1 MVPWLRWQDLIESN
15 NQAWNLLL
23 RSDPDGTYPKF
34 NMDKVFIKDL
44 EVETVIGIY
53 DWEREVRQL
62 ISISLEIDFDLTKAG
77 KTDKIEDSLNYK
89 KISKR
94 VIKLA
99 ETLKSKLIENLAQK
113 IADTILNEFT
123 VSSIVV
129 KVEKPGALR
138 GSKSVG
144 VIIKRP

>member
-1 MVPWLRWQDLIESN
+1 
-15 NQAWNLLL
+15 
-23 RSDPDGTYPKF
+23 
-34 NMDKVFIKDL
+34 MDKVFIKEL
-44 EVETVIGIY
+44 EVETIIGIY

-62 ISISLEIDFDLTKAG
+62 ISISLEIDFDLTKAA
-77 KTDKIEDSLNYK
+77 KTDKIEDTLNYK

-113 IADTILNEFT
+113 IADTILNEFA

-144 VIIKRP
+144 VTIRRP

>member
-1 MVPWLRWQDLIESN
+1 
-15 NQAWNLLL
+15 
-23 RSDPDGTYPKF
+23 
-34 NMDKVFIKDL
+34 MDKVFIKDL

-62 ISISLEIDFDLTKAG
+62 ISISLVMDFDLTKAA

-94 VIKLA
+94 IIKLA

-113 IADTILNEFT
+113 IAYTILNEFP
-123 VSSIVV
+123 VLSLIH
-129 KVEKPGALR
+129 
-138 GSKSVG
+138 
-144 VIIKRP
+144 I

>member
-1 MVPWLRWQDLIESN
+1 
-15 NQAWNLLL
+15 
-23 RSDPDGTYPKF
+23 
-34 NMDKVFIKDL
+34 MDKVFIKDL

-62 ISISLEIDFDLTKAG
+62 ISISLVMDFDLTKAA

-99 ETLKSKLIENLAQK
+99 EILKSKLIENLAQK
-113 IADTILNEFT
+113 IADTILKEFP

-129 KVEKPGALR
+129 TVEKPGSLR
-138 GSKSVG
+138 GSSSVG
-144 VIIKRP
+144 VTIKRP

>member
-1 MVPWLRWQDLIESN
+1 
-15 NQAWNLLL
+15 
-23 RSDPDGTYPKF
+23 
-34 NMDKVFIKDL
+34 MDKVFIKDL

-62 ISISLEIDFDLTKAG
+62 ISISLVMDFDLTKAA

-94 VIKLA
+94 IIKLT
-99 ETLKSKLIENLAQK
+99 ENLKSKLIENLAQK
-113 IADTILNEFT
+113 IADTILKEFP

-129 KVEKPGALR
+129 TVEKPGALR

-144 VIIKRP
+144 VTIKRP

>member
-1 MVPWLRWQDLIESN
+1 
-15 NQAWNLLL
+15 
-23 RSDPDGTYPKF
+23 
-34 NMDKVFIKDL
+34 MDKVFIKDL

-62 ISISLEIDFDLTKAG
+62 ISISLVMDFDLTKAA

-113 IADTILNEFT
+113 IADTILKEFP

-129 KVEKPGALR
+129 TVEKPGALR
-138 GSKSVG
+138 VAMSLG
-144 VIIKRP
+144 VSIKRP

>member
-1 MVPWLRWQDLIESN
+1 
-15 NQAWNLLL
+15 
-23 RSDPDGTYPKF
+23 
-34 NMDKVFIKDL
+34 MDKVFIKDL

-62 ISISLEIDFDLTKAG
+62 ISISLVMDFDLTKAA
-77 KTDKIEDSLNYK
+77 KKDKIEDSLNYK

-113 IADTILNEFT
+113 IADTILKEFP

-129 KVEKPGALR
+129 TVEKPGALR
-138 GSKSVG
+138 GSRSVG
-144 VIIKRP
+144 VTIKRP

>member
-1 MVPWLRWQDLIESN
+1 
-15 NQAWNLLL
+15 
-23 RSDPDGTYPKF
+23 
-34 NMDKVFIKDL
+34 MDKVFIKNL

-62 ISISLEIDFDLTKAG
+62 ISISLVMDFDLTKAA

-94 VIKLA
+94 IIKLV

-113 IADTILNEFT
+113 IAGTILNEFP
-123 VSSIVV
+123 VSSIVIT
-129 KVEKPGALR
+129 VEKPGALS
-138 GSKSVG
+138 GSRSVG
-144 VIIKRP
+144 VTIKRP

>member
-1 MVPWLRWQDLIESN
+1 
-15 NQAWNLLL
+15 
-23 RSDPDGTYPKF
+23 
-34 NMDKVFIKDL
+34 MDKVFIKDL

-62 ISISLEIDFDLTKAG
+62 ISISLVMDFDLTKAA
-77 KTDKIEDSLNYK
+77 KSDKIEDSLNYK

-94 VIKLA
+94 IIQLA

-113 IADTILNEFT
+113 IADTILSEFT

>member
-1 MVPWLRWQDLIESN
+1 
-15 NQAWNLLL
+15 
-23 RSDPDGTYPKF
+23 
-34 NMDKVFIKDL
+34 MDKVFIKNL

-62 ISISLEIDFDLTKAG
+62 ISISLVMDFGLTKAA

-94 VIKLA
+94 IIKLV

-113 IADTILNEFT
+113 IADTILNEFP

-129 KVEKPGALR
+129 TVEKPGALR
-138 GSKSVG
+138 GARSVG
-144 VIIKRP
+144 GTIKRP

>member
-1 MVPWLRWQDLIESN
+1 
-15 NQAWNLLL
+15 
-23 RSDPDGTYPKF
+23 
-34 NMDKVFIKDL
+34 MDKVFIKNL

-62 ISISLEIDFDLTKAG
+62 ISISLVMDFDLTKAT

-94 VIKLA
+94 IIKLA

-113 IADTILNEFT
+113 IADTILNEFP

-129 KVEKPGALR
+129 TVEKPGALR
-138 GSKSVG
+138 GSRSVG
-144 VIIKRP
+144 VTIKRP

>member
-1 MVPWLRWQDLIESN
+1 MCIRDR
-15 NQAWNLLL
+15 L
-23 RSDPDGTYPKF
+23 RSGLDGTYQKF

-62 ISISLEIDFDLTKAG
+62 ISISLVMVFDLTKAA
-77 KTDKIEDSLNYK
+77 KSDKIEDSLNYK

-94 VIKLA
+94 IIKLA
-99 ETLKSKLIENLAQK
+99 ENLKSKLIENLAQK
-113 IADTILNEFT
+113 IADTILNEFP

-129 KVEKPGALR
+129 TVEKPGALR
-138 GSKSVG
+138 GSRSVG
-144 VIIKRP
+144 VTIKRP